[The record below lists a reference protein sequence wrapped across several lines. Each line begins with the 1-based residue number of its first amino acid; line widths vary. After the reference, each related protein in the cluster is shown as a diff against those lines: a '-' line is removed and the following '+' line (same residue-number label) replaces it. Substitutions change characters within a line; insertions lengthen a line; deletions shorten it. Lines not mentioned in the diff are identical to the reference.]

1 MITYVTANHLKDL
14 SSAGQTYEGLG
25 RSQASPVCSA
35 AQFPQI
41 SNEDLLETYHT
52 RAEHRPKMNQKLFSV
67 YCAVEHLSHFTCFL
81 FFLTKKQVNT
91 CFERREIVL
100 GCRLPGSNWIKKQ
113 WVFLAKK
120 GMLSKWA
127 VKNWKWGPP
136 CFRYRWHTPAR
147 NRSELSKLNY
157 HKEHYLFP
165 SEIAC
170 VTRPTHGASA
180 PTFHVRWG
188 CCERRKSVP
197 KGSRAP
203 HHRSEPQGPDSSTY
217 LATGG
222 WPVRL
227 NTAAVFLILILFLTF
242 TKGL

>member
-52 RAEHRPKMNQKLFSV
+52 HVEHQPKMSQKLFSV
-67 YCAVEHLSHFTCFL
+67 YRTVEHLSHFTR
-81 FFLTKKQVNT
+81 FFFFTKKQVNT
-91 CFERREIVL
+91 CFEWREIVL
-100 GCRLPGSNWIKKQ
+100 GCRLPGSNWLKKQ

-120 GMLSKWA
+120 GITVLSKWA
-127 VKNWKWGPP
+127 GKNWKWGPP
-136 CFRYRWHTPAR
+136 ALRYRWDTPVR

-170 VTRPTHGASA
+170 VTWSHDPRTGLQLLPSTWDEDAARGGSL
-180 PTFHVRWG
+180 
-188 CCERRKSVP
+188 SP
-197 KGSRAP
+197 KDQGLHTTGLSPRAL
-203 HHRSEPQGPDSSTY
+203 T
-217 LATGG
+217 
-222 WPVRL
+222 PVRTL
-227 NTAAVFLILILFLTF
+227 LLED
-242 TKGL
+242 GR